1 MKFDV
6 CVAQLLDS
14 LEDWLDLMF
23 VLVLMSL
30 NVPQGALSPCLYL
43 HKRECSY
50 TQQCPY
56 CEREPLSF
64 HRSTVHG
71 ETESETFFGAAF
83 ERDDIS
89 FLVWCEG
96 LGVMDTGSIQSEQK
110 CMFPWPWLKSVKC
123 QGKTRNGGWNSTKPV
138 SFGYKINVS
147 ESKNFL
153 LEYVCILYTI

>member
-64 HRSTVHG
+64 HRSAVQG

-89 FLVWCEG
+89 FLVWREG
-96 LGVMDTGSIQSEQK
+96 LGVMDTGSDGPIVLYYLMDAIWQDSQVE
-110 CMFPWPWLKSVKC
+110 
-123 QGKTRNGGWNSTKPV
+123 KTA
-138 SFGYKINVS
+138 
-147 ESKNFL
+147 
-153 LEYVCILYTI
+153 YVWDKRTRMEKVLRV